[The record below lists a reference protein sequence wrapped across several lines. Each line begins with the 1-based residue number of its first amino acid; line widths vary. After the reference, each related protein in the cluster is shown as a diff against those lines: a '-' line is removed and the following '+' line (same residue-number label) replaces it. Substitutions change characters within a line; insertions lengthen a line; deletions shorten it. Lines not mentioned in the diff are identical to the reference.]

1 MRINPVVLATGLL
14 LGGLALGGVVGSLIG
29 PEPSPEPAP
38 VAAAPL
44 PAPEPAPPAAAP
56 TLARLD
62 AGAANGSSDPIGA
75 LATQILRPSISV
87 DRDTAA
93 AWTSQPTRV
102 ERRPPADAP
111 PQPEP
116 ARAAAPPAPE
126 PEPRGPVTAFQRVAV
141 VDGATFRSGE
151 RTIQLA
157 TSSRRRARTS
167 APTVRAAPGRAAS
180 GRGRPGDDRHLSN
193 KRVECRATAVPGAMR
208 CSVVGQDVAAC
219 WSNRAGATAGA
230 GASEPLRAAEADA
243 RRRGVGQFVPD
254 RRAAEGQAA
263 RGQRG

>member
-38 VAAAPL
+38 VAAAPS

-157 TSSRRRARTS
+157 HVVAPARAHQCTDGAGRAWPCGERAR
-167 APTVRAAPGRAAS
+167 AALR
-180 GRGRPGDDRHLSN
+180 DHLRN

-208 CSVVGQDVAAC
+208 CSVEGQDVAA
-219 WSNRAGATAGA
+219 WLVEQGWATAGA